1 MIVPLTS
8 CFLAHSFLVPTSP
21 PLNITGEKQNSTRIT
36 LSWEAVPIQHQRGE
50 IINYVVKV
58 VKSDGGNVTQYNATT
73 LGLDIGGL
81 EKFTFYKITVSAST
95 SKGTSNASSVF
106 QIRTAEDGKPIV
118 IIVLSNKYE
127 ESKFGVA
134 LALFDS

>member
-8 CFLAHSFLVPTSP
+8 FFLAHSFLVPTSP
-21 PLNITGEKQNSTRIT
+21 PLNLTGTEQNSTRIT

-50 IINYVVKV
+50 IISYVVKV
-58 VKSDGGNVTQYNATT
+58 VKSDGGNVTQHNAATQR
-73 LGLDIGGL
+73 LDIGDL
-81 EKFTFYKITVSAST
+81 EKFTLYNITVSAST

-118 IIVLSNKYE
+118 IIVALNKYE